1 MPYCIYDT
9 ALTQVQKEEG
19 VLLESRH
26 AETKEIF
33 LPGQIDLPSSQHI
46 IKLIARAILLT
57 KLSHDSGIHTSF
69 QKDTVPI
76 LFIYFFC
83 LSAFPRATPVANGCS
98 QARGLIGAVAASL
111 RQSHS
116 NSNMVSEPRL

>member
-26 AETKEIF
+26 AERKEIF

-57 KLSHDSGIHTSF
+57 KLSHDFPKRHSTY
-69 QKDTVPI
+69 
-76 LFIYFFC
+76 FIYLFLLSFC
-83 LSAFPRATPVANGCS
+83 LS
-98 QARGLIGAVAASL
+98 
-111 RQSHS
+111 
-116 NSNMVSEPRL
+116 